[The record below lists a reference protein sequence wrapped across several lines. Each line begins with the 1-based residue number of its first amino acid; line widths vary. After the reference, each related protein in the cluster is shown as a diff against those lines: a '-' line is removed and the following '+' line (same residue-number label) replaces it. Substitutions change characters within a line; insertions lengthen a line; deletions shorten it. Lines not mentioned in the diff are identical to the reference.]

1 MSGDISFRTAMWA
14 EKQIWKINF
23 RFCTTAEVLD
33 EQETGSKQRMCDES
47 EMGCVC
53 VCVWQK
59 KGGDSGNLYIH
70 ARYSII
76 SFLALSLLLC
86 NAEIFMSWK
95 KNQQNDRCAL
105 IPTKWSEK
113 KRANTT
119 TRKW

>member
-53 VCVWQK
+53 VAK
-59 KGGDSGNLYIH
+59 KKVVTVAIYTSMHVTL
-70 ARYSII
+70 
-76 SFLALSLLLC
+76 SFR
-86 NAEIFMSWK
+86 F
-95 KNQQNDRCAL
+95 
-105 IPTKWSEK
+105 
-113 KRANTT
+113 
-119 TRKW
+119 

>member
-1 MSGDISFRTAMWA
+1 MN
-14 EKQIWKINF
+14 KK
-23 RFCTTAEVLD
+23 LD
-33 EQETGSKQRMCDES
+33 RSKECATKAKWD
-47 EMGCVC
+47 

-105 IPTKWSEK
+105 IPTK
-113 KRANTT
+113 
-119 TRKW
+119 